1 MKVLAIVGTGR
12 RNGSV
17 SNICKKIIAGAKDNG
32 NEGEL
37 INLFDYTVNYCVGC
51 RFCSKDGRGQCV
63 QKDDFESILDKI
75 IKADV
80 IILGSPVYWGN
91 VSAIMKNFFDR
102 HMSVEYMFPKGDE
115 YQQLH
120 LGAKLKS
127 FITEMKKVKLINGIE
142 NKRYIIVT
150 ALTGFKITDIFM
162 GHVSL
167 LTKAMKQYIYGMR
180 GKVIKKFVYTDTLFK
195 FIKNKEEKIMQ
206 NAFNFGK
213 HLK

>member
-12 RNGSV
+12 RNGTV
-17 SNICKKIIAGAKDNG
+17 SNICKKIIDGVKDNG

-37 INLFDYTVNYCVGC
+37 INLFDYKVNYCIGC
-51 RFCSKDGRGQCV
+51 RFCSKDSSRKCF

-75 IKADV
+75 IEADV

-120 LGAKLKS
+120 FFHKLKS
-127 FITEMKKVKLINGIE
+127 FITEMKKVKLRNGIE

-150 ALTGFKITDIFM
+150 ALTGFNITDFFI

-167 LTKAMKQYIYGMR
+167 LTKAMKQYIYGMN

-195 FIKNKEEKIMQ
+195 FLKNKEEKIMQ

>member
-17 SNICKKIIAGAKDNG
+17 SNICKKIIDGVMDSG

-37 INLFDYTVNYCVGC
+37 INLFDYKINYCIGC
-51 RFCSKDGRGQCV
+51 RLCSKDSRGICV
-63 QKDDFESILDKI
+63 QNDDFERLLDKV

-102 HMSVEYMFPKGDE
+102 HMSIEYIFPKGNE
-115 YQQLH
+115 YQKLSFFR
-120 LGAKLKS
+120 KLKT
-127 FITEMKKVKLINGIE
+127 FITEMKKNRLRNGIE
-142 NKRYIIVT
+142 HKKYIIVT
-150 ALTGFKITDIFM
+150 ALSGFKITDVFT
-162 GHVSL
+162 GHISL
-167 LTKAMKQYIYGMR
+167 LTKAMKQYIYGMK

-195 FIKNKEEKIMQ
+195 FSSNKEQKIMQ
-206 NAFNFGK
+206 SAFEYGR